1 MTFGACAHSTSYKG
15 QWSAHPGRSIDA
27 YWDGNTLYF
36 DLSSVGEDDTT
47 LITIVLLT
55 VGAVA
60 AVAVAIAYF
69 RKKART

>member
-1 MTFGACAHSTSYKG
+1 MTSNACAHSTSYKR

-27 YWDGNTLYF
+27 YWGGNTLYF

-47 LITIVLLT
+47 LITIVALT

-60 AVAVAIAYF
+60 AVAVAIVYF
-69 RKKART
+69 RKKVRT